1 MKIHV
6 ALSAAFALFALSLTA
21 CSPESK
27 AKDTLEKYEN
37 LAFRICKEETEKMK
51 MKPGEHQCALITS
64 MALDM
69 SLKDTGLEE
78 AKINEMREAWLDK
91 SGYRPY
97 YIPKEMRKP
106 EHR

>member
-1 MKIHV
+1 MKASI
-6 ALSAAFALFALSLTA
+6 ALSAALAIFALSLTG

-27 AKDTLEKYEN
+27 AKDTLEKYET

-51 MKPGEHQCALITS
+51 MKPGEHQCAYITS

-69 SLKDTGLEE
+69 SLKDSGLEE

-91 SGYRPY
+91 SGLRAY
-97 YIPKEMRKP
+97 YIPKEKRKP
-106 EHR
+106 EHQ